1 MPTASLPMIQKYG
14 VKSIALVSRDYA
26 AARDIS
32 KAIKQ
37 TIDGKDVKVVIDEY
51 FPAGTADFSSQI
63 AKGQQLKPD
72 LWVGLL
78 YPSEAIETVRQFHS
92 MNYMPKLFVAN
103 GVSQDDFITAAGK
116 DAEYAV
122 GMSLYEPSLPSEG
135 NKEFVKTHREKYDS
149 DPGYYAAFGFVAGT
163 VLEAAVK
170 KAGSTDAEKV
180 REVLTTLK
188 LGTVMGKHEVDPTT
202 VHADRRARTSR
213 SGSERQARGDLAG
226 GIQDRRAEIADTGL
240 GQAVRSGMKDDAA
253 PLELRDVTSGYGD
266 VPVIRRAS
274 MTFRERLITTIVGSN
289 GAGKSTAVKVAAG
302 LLRAWQGSVVDVWR
316 WISRGEPAPTG
327 GSMRGIAYV
336 PQGRIVVPEMTVR
349 DNLDDRR
356 PYPGQRP
363 ARHRGGDRAGV
374 ATVSGLEGAHEAAR
388 RHHERRRTAD
398 ARDRPRPDDEP
409 EDHHAG
415 RASLGLVTQ
424 ICRDRLR
431 TTAVAARRRA

>member
-1 MPTASLPMIQKYG
+1 MRRNLAFAALACATFSSAAQAQDAVRIGVALSQTGNLADSASPYFKGLELWREQANARGGLAGKQIAFVVYDDRSDPATAARLYERLITSDHVNFVISSLGSATAATGSAVAEKHRMLMINGGGAAEAIQQRGFKYVFQTAARISSYADGVLPMIQKFG
-14 VKSIALVSRDYA
+14 VKSMALVSRDYA

-37 TIDGKDVKVVIDEY
+37 TIDGKNVNVVIDEY

-135 NKEFVKTHREKYDS
+135 NKAFVETHRKKYNS

-170 KAGSTDAEKV
+170 KAGSTDLEKV

-188 LGTVMGKHEVDPTT
+188 LETVMGKHEVDPTT
-202 VHADRRARTSR
+202 YMQI
-213 SGSERQARGDLAG
+213 G
-226 GIQDRRAEIADTGL
+226 
-240 GQAVRSGMKDDAA
+240 VR
-253 PLELRDVTSGYGD
+253 
-266 VPVIRRAS
+266 
-274 MTFRERLITTIVGSN
+274 
-289 GAGKSTAVKVAAG
+289 G
-302 LLRAWQGSVVDVWR
+302 LLVQVQNGKREVIWPD
-316 WISRGEPAPTG
+316 E
-327 GSMRGIAYV
+327 Y
-336 PQGRIVVPEMTVR
+336 
-349 DNLDDRR
+349 
-356 PYPGQRP
+356 
-363 ARHRGGDRAGV
+363 
-374 ATVSGLEGAHEAAR
+374 
-388 RHHERRRTAD
+388 RTA
-398 ARDRPRPDDEP
+398 EP
-409 EDHHAG
+409 KLPIPAWDK
-415 RASLGLVTQ
+415 R
-424 ICRDRLR
+424 
-431 TTAVAARRRA
+431 